1 MLRGAPGVSTIVH
14 WGAGFPLCTVFLW
27 EAGQSGPA
35 GLGRQSRW
43 GHRGVPDKSRTFTQV
58 LLLVGG
64 LQCKGKL
71 TTRNRNGEGHSC
83 LNGEDAFMQ
92 SEWGEHAGDSY
103 AGRKWI
109 VVIFEC
115 KHKIVTWPL
124 PNWLSCLQASL
135 PPSREKTST
144 TNKRQKALPKSS
156 SNPEA
161 WILLIIVFRWRSF
174 WKNQSYKMY

>member
-1 MLRGAPGVSTIVH
+1 MVCSL
-14 WGAGFPLCTVFLW
+14 
-27 EAGQSGPA
+27 
-35 GLGRQSRW
+35 
-43 GHRGVPDKSRTFTQV
+43 
-58 LLLVGG
+58 
-64 LQCKGKL
+64 KGKL

-83 LNGEDAFMQ
+83 MNGEDTFMQ

-124 PNWLSCLQASL
+124 PHWLSCLQASL
-135 PPSREKTST
+135 PLSREKTST

-156 SNPEA
+156 SNSEA
-161 WILLIIVFRWRSF
+161 WILLIIVFRWCSF
-174 WKNQSYKMY
+174 WKNQSYKMYWSSYVHFEVLRATNNTGKASVFFISNIQILKRGQGFIKCIFV